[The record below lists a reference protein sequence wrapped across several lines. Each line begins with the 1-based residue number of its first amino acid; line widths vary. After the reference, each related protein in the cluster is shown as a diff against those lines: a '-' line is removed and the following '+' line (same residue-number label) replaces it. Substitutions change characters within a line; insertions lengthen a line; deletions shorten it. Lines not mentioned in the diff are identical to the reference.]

1 MRFEYHTEA
10 GQHRKSLVVAVIV
23 ALLYLLISA
32 VWILFSDYA
41 AAKLSSSQE
50 QLLLIQQY
58 KGLGF
63 VSVMTLLIAWL
74 VYNVHQR
81 GVIMENAMQHIRT
94 DLVTGLANRV
104 VAEEFI
110 NNRLQSLGYSIEHCG
125 TILFNI
131 REFKRINLSVGRS
144 GGDSLLYEIA
154 QRIKKIARP
163 TDLVARLE
171 NDRLLIV
178 LGRLTNQRV
187 ALTVGNKIQDA
198 FKNPV
203 TVNGIE
209 VQIEL
214 QGVVAMA
221 PENGRTAFELL
232 DASERAL
239 YRNKTKRNKAYVE
252 LVSKEDLESRVGNL
266 ELEAELRRAI
276 REKKF
281 TIALQPQVDLDN
293 LTLAGAEALIRWQT
307 PERGNIPPVEFIP
320 LAETLGLIPEITE
333 QVLDAVC
340 CCIDDWNK
348 RGLPEIR
355 MSVNLSGIDLK
366 SGRILD
372 MVSDCLNLHHVP
384 GRLITLEI
392 TETWLME
399 DPNLALGLIHRLRDL
414 GPRLAIDDF
423 GTGYSALSQ
432 LIDFPFDFVKFDRPF
447 VSGVD
452 HSPKKAKVL
461 SAIQRMSSTL
471 GAQTVAEGVE
481 TIGELAVVE
490 ELGINEVQ
498 GYLFSKP
505 VPSAEFET
513 TFLKP
518 EQPLFA
524 DIREKLEKIKAEKPG
539 HAIRIKRGSNAT

>member
-1 MRFEYHTEA
+1 
-10 GQHRKSLVVAVIV
+10 
-23 ALLYLLISA
+23 
-32 VWILFSDYA
+32 
-41 AAKLSSSQE
+41 
-50 QLLLIQQY
+50 
-58 KGLGF
+58 
-63 VSVMTLLIAWL
+63 
-74 VYNVHQR
+74 
-81 GVIMENAMQHIRT
+81 
-94 DLVTGLANRV
+94 
-104 VAEEFI
+104 
-110 NNRLQSLGYSIEHCG
+110 
-125 TILFNI
+125 
-131 REFKRINLSVGRS
+131 
-144 GGDSLLYEIA
+144 
-154 QRIKKIARP
+154 
-163 TDLVARLE
+163 
-171 NDRLLIV
+171 
-178 LGRLTNQRV
+178 
-187 ALTVGNKIQDA
+187 
-198 FKNPV
+198 
-203 TVNGIE
+203 
-209 VQIEL
+209 
-214 QGVVAMA
+214 
-221 PENGRTAFELL
+221 
-232 DASERAL
+232 
-239 YRNKTKRNKAYVE
+239 
-252 LVSKEDLESRVGNL
+252 
-266 ELEAELRRAI
+266 LRRAI

-490 ELGINEVQ
+490 ELGINEAQ

-505 VPSAEFET
+505 VPTAEFEN

-539 HAIRIKRGSNAT
+539 HAIRIKRGSNT

>member
-490 ELGINEVQ
+490 ELGINEAQ

-505 VPSAEFET
+505 VPTAEFEN

>member
-10 GQHRKSLVVAVIV
+10 GQHRKSLVVAVII

-178 LGRLTNQRV
+178 LGSLTNQRV

-481 TIGELAVVE
+481 TIGELAIVE

-505 VPSAEFET
+505 VPMAEFENT
-513 TFLKP
+513 YLKP

-524 DIREKLEKIKAEKPG
+524 DIREKLEKIKAEKPS

>member
-10 GQHRKSLVVAVIV
+10 GQHRKSLVVAVII

-32 VWILFSDYA
+32 VWIIFSDYA

-490 ELGINEVQ
+490 ELGINEAQ

-505 VPSAEFET
+505 VPTAEFEN

>member
-10 GQHRKSLVVAVIV
+10 GQHRKSLVVAVII

-32 VWILFSDYA
+32 VWIIFSDYA

-178 LGRLTNQRV
+178 LGSLTNQRV

-524 DIREKLEKIKAEKPG
+524 DIREKLEKIRAESPN
-539 HAIRIKRGSNAT
+539 HAIRIKRGSNAS

>member
-10 GQHRKSLVVAVIV
+10 GQHRKSLVVAVII

-178 LGRLTNQRV
+178 LGSLTNQRV

-481 TIGELAVVE
+481 TIGELAIVE

-505 VPSAEFET
+505 VPMAEFENT
-513 TFLKP
+513 YLKP

>member
-125 TILFNI
+125 TSLFNI

-178 LGRLTNQRV
+178 LGSLTNQRV

-355 MSVNLSGIDLK
+355 MSVKLAGIDLK
-366 SGRILD
+366 SGGILD

-399 DPNLALGLIHRLRDL
+399 DPNLALGLIHRRRDL

>member
-10 GQHRKSLVVAVIV
+10 GQHRKSLVVAVII

-32 VWILFSDYA
+32 VWIIFSDYA

>member
-524 DIREKLEKIKAEKPG
+524 DIREKLEKIRAESPN
-539 HAIRIKRGSNAT
+539 HAIRIKRGSNAS

>member
-10 GQHRKSLVVAVIV
+10 GQHRKSLVVAVII

-178 LGRLTNQRV
+178 LGSLTNQRV

>member
-178 LGRLTNQRV
+178 LGSLTNQRV

-490 ELGINEVQ
+490 ELGINEAQ

-505 VPSAEFET
+505 VPTAEFEN

>member
-10 GQHRKSLVVAVIV
+10 GQHRKSLVVAVII

-32 VWILFSDYA
+32 VWIIFSDYA

-178 LGRLTNQRV
+178 LGSLTNQRV

>member
-32 VWILFSDYA
+32 VWIIFSDYA

-178 LGRLTNQRV
+178 LGSLTNQRV

>member
-1 MRFEYHTEA
+1 MRLGNLFEP
-10 GQHRKSLVVAVIV
+10 GQHRKSFLVAFIV
-23 ALLYLLISA
+23 GLLYLLASVI
-32 VWILFSDYA
+32 WILFSDHVA
-41 AAKLSSSQE
+41 ARLASSQE
-50 QLLLIQQY
+50 QLQLIQQY

-63 VSVMTLLIAWL
+63 VAVMTLLIAWL
-74 VYNVHQR
+74 VYKVHHR

-125 TILFNI
+125 LILFNV
-131 REFKRINLSVGRS
+131 REFKRINLSIGRS
-144 GGDSLLYEIA
+144 GGDSLLYQIA
-154 QRIKKIARP
+154 QRIRKIARP

-178 LGRLTNQRV
+178 LGSLTSQQE
-187 ALTVGNKIQDA
+187 ALTVGNKIQQS
-198 FKNPV
+198 FREPV
-203 TVNGIE
+203 KVNGLE
-209 VQIEL
+209 VQVEL
-214 QGVVAMA
+214 QGVAAMA

-232 DASERAL
+232 DACERAL
-239 YRNKTKRNKAYVE
+239 YRSKAHKMETYVE
-252 LVSKEDLESRVGNL
+252 LVSKEDLESKAGHL
-266 ELEAELRRAI
+266 ALEAELRRAI

-281 TIALQPQVDLDN
+281 TIALQPQVDLDSFK
-293 LTLAGAEALIRWQT
+293 LAGAEALIRWQT
-307 PERGNIPPVEFIP
+307 PERGYIPPAEFIP
-320 LAETLGLIPEITE
+320 LAESLGLVPEITE
-333 QVLDAVC
+333 QVLDMVC
-340 CCIDDWNK
+340 RSIDGWIQ

-355 MSVNLSGIDLK
+355 VSVNLSGIDLK
-366 SGRILD
+366 SGRILEV
-372 MVSDCLNLHHVP
+372 VSGSLSRHRIP

-452 HSPKKAKVL
+452 NSPKKAKVL
-461 SAIQRMSSTL
+461 AAIQRMSATL

-481 TIGELAVVE
+481 TIGELAVAE

-505 VPSAEFET
+505 VPLSAFET
-513 TFLKP
+513 AFLNP
-518 EQPLFA
+518 QQSPFEDVRL
-524 DIREKLEKIKAEKPG
+524 KLEKIKADNPNR
-539 HAIRIKRGSNAT
+539 AIRIKRSIT

>member
-32 VWILFSDYA
+32 VWIIFSDYA

>member
-178 LGRLTNQRV
+178 LGSLTNQRV

-481 TIGELAVVE
+481 TIGELAIVE